1 MNRKLKSVYIIILFN
16 LAILGSSLAKID
28 IIASVDNEIITN
40 YDVLKEG
47 RYLKVLNPNLDSLN
61 KKQIYELAKRSLIK
75 EIIKKKE
82 ISQLVNLEK
91 EHSFVNEYL
100 SNLLIKLGYEDKK
113 AFNDDLLNNETYS
126 LKEVGSKVKIELFW
140 NELIFTRYNNEVI
153 INEKALKEKIN
164 GFKNKKR
171 KEFFLSEIVFQKK
184 KDQDIKETK
193 LEIEKS
199 INEIGFDNTANIFS
213 ISESSKLG
221 GKIGWIR
228 AETLSKKVNENIR
241 NLKIN
246 EISDIIKLKNSF
258 IILKIDEVRTIEK
271 KIDKEKELQKLIK
284 IETNKKLENFSRIY
298 FNKAKINYQ
307 INEK

>member
-16 LAILGSSLAKID
+16 LTILGSSLANID